1 MSDLSPSPA
10 RRVPGPEAP
19 GPSGA
24 QAHVAPG
31 ASIVEVQG
39 ASFSYGEL
47 PVLES
52 ITLAIERGEF
62 LAVLGPNGSGKT
74 TLLKL
79 ITGILAP
86 QAGEVLVF
94 GRKAHELG
102 AERRRIGY
110 LPQVGTINFRFPVT
124 ALQVV
129 TMGLY
134 PSLGPGRY
142 PDRAAHET
150 ARLAL
155 ARVGVAELAPRP
167 LAELSGGQRQR
178 VLLARC
184 LVNGPELILLDEP
197 TSGVDTASTE
207 ALYELLRALQQGG
220 ATLVVVSHDIAV
232 ITTYVNRVACLNR
245 RLVAHGQP
253 DQVMGEAI
261 LQEMYGCHAMF
272 FGHGP
277 SLHMIVSPHRDR

>member
-1 MSDLSPSPA
+1 MSDLPPIPSRPA
-10 RRVPGPEAP
+10 PAHEAHGPQGAP
-19 GPSGA
+19 
-24 QAHVAPG
+24 AHAAPDTSVVA
-31 ASIVEVQG
+31 VRD

-62 LAVLGPNGSGKT
+62 LAVLGPNGSGKS
-74 TLLKL
+74 TLLRL

-86 QAGEVLVF
+86 QSGEVLVF
-94 GRKAHELG
+94 GRKAAELG

-110 LPQVGTINFRFPVT
+110 LPQVGTIDFQFPVT

-142 PDRAAHET
+142 PDRAARET
-150 ARLAL
+150 ARQAL
-155 ARVGVAELAPRP
+155 AKVGVEGLASRP

-232 ITTYVNRVACLNR
+232 ITTYVDRVACLNR

-253 DQVMGEAI
+253 DLAMGEAI
-261 LQEMYGCHAMF
+261 LKEMYGCHSMF
-272 FGHGP
+272 FGHGANP
-277 SLHMIVSPHRDR
+277 HMIVSPHRDR